1 MNCHRRSSS
10 MSAVSG
16 PSKSDCWDD
25 VAKLYLTPP
34 LQTLNSTESYYDDY
48 IRKKGASR
56 TLADPPSLLTDR
68 GAYVNFLEVQLEV
81 RVYI

>member
-1 MNCHRRSSS
+1 
-10 MSAVSG
+10 V
-16 PSKSDCWDD
+16 
-25 VAKLYLTPP
+25 VKLHLIPP
-34 LQTLNSTESYYDDY
+34 LQILNSTESYYDDY

-81 RVYI
+81 CESV

>member
-1 MNCHRRSSS
+1 

-16 PSKSDCWDD
+16 PSKSNRRDN
-25 VAKLYLTPP
+25 VVKLQLIPP
-34 LQTLNSTESYYDDY
+34 VHTLNSTESYYDDY

-81 RVYI
+81 CVSV